1 MVLKG
6 DLQEPDILQAMAAF
20 QADLEATGLVGKPT
34 SIVNLLEKVNSALQ
48 DGGDERFA
56 VVPDSRELVAQY
68 LLLLEMNDEQ
78 GMVSRFLTMDYQE
91 GGRIQALVKDS
102 SAAGGRPR
110 FSERLKRLAPNT
122 LGLLRWKRHQPAS
135 SYS

>member
-1 MVLKG
+1 MEVVLKG

-91 GGRIQALVKDS
+91 GRIQALVKDS
-102 SAAGGRPR
+102 SAAGTTAL
-110 FSERLKRLAPNT
+110 SERLKRLAPNT
-122 LGLLRWKRHQPAS
+122 WVS
-135 SYS
+135 